1 MRLAASPARRLL
13 ATLAGA
19 LLALS
24 PLSARAGFQS
34 DVTVRLIAPG
44 GIQGNS
50 TPVSEQQLVTVADLA
65 TGVHYGDNGAIGG
78 DGVTYGWMLANEEV
92 TFVGNSIHVRS
103 YAGYDD
109 ATGIYT
115 GYLGLGGAHARYEFD
130 GLSIAGQTIVGF
142 NVYAFDGYLTSG
154 FSGLASPSAASLVH
168 LIDADTVSLDLD
180 NILFVNRLTGTSNA
194 HADFRI
200 DLITRDNGGNGG
212 NLPEPATLALLA
224 VAALGAGV
232 ARRRG

>member
-1 MRLAASPARRLL
+1 MRLAASPVRRLL
-13 ATLAGA
+13 AAMAGTL
-19 LLALS
+19 LLLS
-24 PLSARAGFQS
+24 APSARAGFQS

-50 TPVSEQQLVTVADLA
+50 TPINEQQVVAVADLA
-65 TGVHYGDNGAIGG
+65 TGLQAGASGGAI
-78 DGVTYGWMLANEEV
+78 TNTWMLANEEV
-92 TFVGNSIHVRS
+92 TFVGNAIHVRS

-115 GYLGLGGAHARYEFD
+115 GYLGSGGAHARYEFD

-142 NVYAFDGYLTSG
+142 SVYAFDGYLTSG
-154 FSGLASPSAASLVH
+154 FSGLASPAAASLAH

-180 NILFVNRLTGTSNA
+180 SILFADRGTGTSNA

-200 DLITRDNGGNGG
+200 DLITRDNGNNGG
-212 NLPEPATLALLA
+212 TLPEPATLALLA
-224 VAALGAGV
+224 IAALGAGA